1 MKRKIRANELD
12 DNYEYI
18 NENNNKKDVNDNK
31 FNEIINN
38 NINER
43 NTSIEM
49 GIKL

>member
-1 MKRKIRANELD
+1 LD

>member
-18 NENNNKKDVNDNK
+18 NENNNKKDINN
-31 FNEIINN
+31 NEIINN